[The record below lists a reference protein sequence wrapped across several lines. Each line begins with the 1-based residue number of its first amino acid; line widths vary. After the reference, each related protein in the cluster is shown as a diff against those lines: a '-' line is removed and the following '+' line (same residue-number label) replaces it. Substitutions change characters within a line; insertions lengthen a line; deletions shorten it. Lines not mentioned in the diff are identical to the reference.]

1 VAVATLAAMAD
12 PVASPDCSV
21 ATPMQVKETGM
32 RETDDYDF
40 RHGVDC
46 EVWTRLPGSQIE
58 IYVLP
63 EPHESAGHTYTY
75 TVRYRWAK

>member
-1 VAVATLAAMAD
+1 MMSKSTA
-12 PVASPDCSV
+12 
-21 ATPMQVKETGM
+21 ETGM

-40 RHGVDC
+40 TYGVDR

-58 IYVLP
+58 VYVLP